1 MRCRPAGPGLLLLMS
16 LTGCPSEFGR
26 DGRVN
31 KASHQDTLNL
41 VRKYC
46 DRATYEAFCSNGRE
60 KTDPCIEEC
69 G

>member
-1 MRCRPAGPGLLLLMS
+1 MS